1 MPIYMQFPGAN
12 GSVTAR
18 NFQGWIE
25 LSSVSFGMDR
35 PTDSRLGTV
44 GYAATGKLQIHN
56 ITISKQTDRASP
68 TLTIAA
74 LQGAFNQTVKIA
86 FTTTSSSGM
95 VNFLSYEL
103 QQCGISSA
111 HTSGGSDGMPVETYA
126 LSFSQIQFTFNNM
139 DESGQSQPTITG
151 YDLAT
156 GQSL

>member
-25 LSSVSFGMDR
+25 LMSVSFGMDR
-35 PTDSRLGTV
+35 PTDSRLGTT

-56 ITISKQTDRASP
+56 ITISKPTDRSSP

-74 LQGAFNQTVKIA
+74 LQGAFNKTVKIA
-86 FTTTSSSGM
+86 FTTTSASGM

-103 QQCGISSA
+103 HQCGFSSA
-111 HTSGGSDGMPVETYA
+111 HTNGSSDGLPVETYT

-139 DESGQSQPTITG
+139 DEAGQSQPTITC
-151 YDLAT
+151 YDLSP